1 MEKFDKLDIAD
12 EMLESA
18 IESYLDGKK
27 YFSAL
32 HLAGAAQEIYGKWI
46 RINGGKDHTTTM
58 LDLYESSSS
67 EVIDRKKVKNE
78 DKRAKNTIKH
88 FDNKDDRYALL
99 NPNLDSFM
107 LITEA
112 VTEYI
117 KLERNETPNIIRF
130 KAFIMSTRENG
141 L

>member
-18 IESYLDGKK
+18 IESYLDGQK

-78 DKRAKNTIKH
+78 DKRPKNTIKH

-99 NPNLDSFM
+99 SPNLDSFM
-107 LITEA
+107 LISEA
-112 VTEYI
+112 VTEYMKLKRPETINI
-117 KLERNETPNIIRF
+117 KRFNKHFVARLE
-130 KAFIMSTRENG
+130 SG